1 MPIIQHSELPEF
13 SIPTKDP
20 RRLRIADSHE
30 FIDLYRGDK
39 DLRVGKMLCRDY
51 SCEFV
56 QLGSDISSPA
66 DSRFFQSDRY
76 PYEIIR
82 DLPENYFLLLL
93 KSRLIFHRRGNI
105 SLGGFFRWTPSL
117 GKELLRWRPDLIFE
131 NPYLT
136 LTPRSYMTHIVS
148 KMLKIPLVYL
158 DAGDIIP
165 RLSLKHKVSMIA
177 EMPVVNSAAA
187 IITYNEAGKQRFI
200 NKYDYPSEKIHVIP
214 KPIETSRFDPNLDCS
229 DFKRKF
235 DLNDKLVV
243 SYFGRLCSNKGP
255 QYLLR
260 AAEILNKRGLDKKI
274 TFLFAGGN
282 VEPADAAEFKIMLNS
297 FDLPNV
303 RLTGKIANSDMPQAY
318 AASDIAVYPDVTNLP
333 GFSTVLAESMA
344 AGLPIVIGIKGW
356 EPAIPLVDNQ
366 SGIIIE
372 PRNPEQIADRIELL
386 INNPD
391 LRGRLSSSVVNYTRQ
406 YMDYDK
412 VVAKYYELFCNL
424 TNRKNY
430 AKSPDNKFADI
441 AV

>member
-1 MPIIQHSELPEF
+1 MPIIQHQELPEF
-13 SIPTKDP
+13 SIPPKDR

-30 FIDLYRGDK
+30 FVDLYRGDK
-39 DLRVGKMLCRDY
+39 DLRVGKILCRDY
-51 SCEFV
+51 NCEFV

-66 DSRFFQSDRY
+66 DARFFQNDRY
-76 PYEIIR
+76 PYEIIQ
-82 DLPENYFLLLL
+82 DLPENYYLLLL

-165 RLSLKHKVSMIA
+165 QLSLKHKVSMIA
-177 EMPVVNSAAA
+177 EKPVVNSAAA
-187 IITYNEAGKQRFI
+187 VITYNQAGKQRFI

-214 KPIETSRFDPNLDCS
+214 KPVETSRFNRNLNCG

-235 DLNDKLVV
+235 GLNDKFVV

-255 QYLLR
+255 QYLLQ
-260 AAEILNKRGLDKKI
+260 AAEILNRRGYDRKVI
-274 TFLFAGGN
+274 FLFAGGN
-282 VEPADAAEFKIMLNS
+282 IEPSDAAEFKNLLKILN
-297 FDLPNV
+297 LPNV
-303 RLTGKIANSDMPQAY
+303 RLTGKIANSEMPQAY

-333 GFSTVLAESMA
+333 GFSTVLAESLA

-356 EPAIPLVDNQ
+356 ESAIPLIDNQ
-366 SGIIIE
+366 TGLVIE

-391 LRGRLSSSVVNYTRQ
+391 LRGRLSADVLNYTRQ

-412 VVAKYYELFCNL
+412 VVAVYFELFCNL
-424 TNRKNY
+424 TNRKIH
-430 AKSPDNKFADI
+430 AKSPDDKFANS

>member
-1 MPIIQHSELPEF
+1 MPILQHSELPGF
-13 SIPTKDP
+13 SIPPRDP

-30 FIDLYRGDK
+30 FIELYRGDK
-39 DLRVGKMLCRDY
+39 DLHVGKILCNRY
-51 SCEFV
+51 NCEIF

-66 DSRFFQSDRY
+66 DSRFFQRKKY
-76 PYEIIR
+76 PYEKIKN
-82 DLPENYFLLLL
+82 LPESYYLLLL
-93 KSRLIFHRRGNI
+93 KSRLIFHRRDNI

-117 GKELLRWRPDLIFE
+117 GRELLRWRPDIIFE

-136 LTPRSYMTHIVS
+136 LTPRSYMTYVVS

-165 RLSLKHKVSMIA
+165 RLLLKHKVSLVA
-177 EMPVVNSAAA
+177 EKPVINSAAA
-187 IITYNEAGKQRFI
+187 VITYNEAGKQRFI
-200 NKYDYPSEKIHVIP
+200 NKYGYPSEKIHVIP
-214 KPIETSRFDPNLDCS
+214 KPIETERFGPDLDCG

-235 DLNDKLVV
+235 DLNDKLVI

-255 QYLLR
+255 RYLLM
-260 AAEILNKRGLDKKI
+260 AAEILRRRGLDRNI
-274 TFLFAGGN
+274 VFLFAGGN
-282 VEPADAAEFKIMLNS
+282 IEPRDAAEFKNLLNS
-297 FDLPNV
+297 LNLPNV
-303 RLTGKIANSDMPQAY
+303 RLTGKIDNAEMPLVY

-356 EPAIPLVDNQ
+356 ESAIPLVDNH
-366 SGIIIE
+366 SGLIVE

-391 LRGRLSSSVVNYTRQ
+391 LRGRLSTNVLNFARQ

-412 VVAKYYELFCNL
+412 VVAAYYKLFCNL
-424 TNRKNY
+424 TNRKRY
-430 AKSPDNKFADI
+430 AESPDDKYADI

>member
-13 SIPTKDP
+13 AIPPKDP

-30 FIDLYRGDK
+30 FVDLYRGDK
-39 DLRVGKMLCRDY
+39 DLHVGKIFCRRY
-51 SCEFV
+51 NCEIV

-66 DSRFFQSDRY
+66 DSRFFRSEKY
-76 PYEIIR
+76 PYQEIK
-82 DLPENYFLLLL
+82 DLPENYYLLLL

-165 RLSLKHKVSMIA
+165 LLSLKHKLSMIA
-177 EMPVVNSAAA
+177 EKPVVNSAAA

-200 NKYDYPSEKIHVIP
+200 NKYDYPSEKIYVIP
-214 KPIETSRFDPNLDCS
+214 KPIETSRFDPNLACD

-235 DLNDKLVV
+235 ELNDKFVV

-260 AAEILNKRGLDKKI
+260 AAEILNRRGLDSKI

-282 VEPADAAEFKIMLNS
+282 VEPEDAAGFKNLLNS
-297 FDLPNV
+297 LNLPNV
-303 RLTGKIANSDMPQAY
+303 RLTGKIANSDIPQAY

-356 EPAIPLVDNQ
+356 ESAVPLVDNQ
-366 SGIIIE
+366 TGLLIE
-372 PRNPEQIADRIELL
+372 PRNSEQIADRIELL

-391 LRGRLSSSVVNYTRQ
+391 LRGRLSSSVINYARQ

-424 TNRKNY
+424 TNRKAY
-430 AKSPDNKFADI
+430 AESPDNKYADI

>member
-1 MPIIQHSELPEF
+1 MPIIQHSDLPEF
-13 SIPTKDP
+13 PIPPKDP

-30 FIDLYRGDK
+30 FVDLYRGDK
-39 DLRVGKMLCRDY
+39 DLQAGKILCRRFN
-51 SCEFV
+51 CEIV

-66 DSRFFQSDRY
+66 DSRFFQSDKY
-76 PYEIIR
+76 PYEIIK
-82 DLPENYFLLLL
+82 DLPENYYLLLL

-165 RLSLKHKVSMIA
+165 QLSLKHKVSMIA
-177 EMPVVNSAAA
+177 ERPVVNSAEA
-187 IITYNEAGKQRFI
+187 IITYNEAGKHRFI
-200 NKYDYPSEKIHVIP
+200 TKYDYPSEKIHVIP
-214 KPIETSRFDPNLDCS
+214 KPIETSRFDPNLDCG
-229 DFKRKF
+229 DFKRKY
-235 DLNDKLVV
+235 DLNGKLVV
-243 SYFGRLCSNKGP
+243 AYFGRLCSNKGP

-260 AAEILNKRGLDKKI
+260 AAEILNRRGYDKSVI
-274 TFLFAGGN
+274 FLFAGGN
-282 VEPADAAEFKIMLNS
+282 IEPSDAAEFKNLLNILS
-297 FDLPNV
+297 LPNI
-303 RLTGKIANSDMPQAY
+303 RLTGKIANSEMPRAY

-356 EPAIPLVDNQ
+356 ESAIPLIDNQ

-372 PRNPEQIADRIELL
+372 PRNPEQIADRIAML

-391 LRGRLSSSVVNYTRQ
+391 LRRRLSSDVLNYARQ

-412 VVAKYYELFCNL
+412 VVAVYYELFCNL
-424 TNRKNY
+424 TNRKTNAESPNNKY
-430 AKSPDNKFADI
+430 ANI